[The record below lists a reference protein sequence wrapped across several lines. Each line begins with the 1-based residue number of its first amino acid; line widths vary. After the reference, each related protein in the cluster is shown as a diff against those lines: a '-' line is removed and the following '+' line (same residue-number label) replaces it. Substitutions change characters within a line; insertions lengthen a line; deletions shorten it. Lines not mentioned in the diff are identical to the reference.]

1 MQQQDLYH
9 NPKNRY
15 YFFVLRKLLYH
26 NHNFEF
32 EKINGE
38 YALDVLYQSVPAEF
52 LQTEIDTC
60 WVNDIKVYETAVKEL
75 NMDWVVVERFK
86 SAETAKM
93 AHFAWVQK
101 IKDDGV
107 RFFKSAQD
115 GCIYG
120 VVKED

>member
-1 MQQQDLYH
+1 MD
-9 NPKNRY
+9 RM
-15 YFFVLRKLLYH
+15 FD
-26 NHNFEF
+26 FEAQMVEAELCAKQFLSGEGFRGEVIGTDSF
-32 EKINGE
+32 E
-38 YALDVLYQSVPAEF
+38 
-52 LQTEIDTC
+52 TEDGFHFTVDTC

-107 RFFKSAQD
+107 RFFKSEQD

-120 VVKED
+120 VMKED

>member
-1 MQQQDLYH
+1 MDRMRLEALMAEAELWAKQFRSGKSFRGETIGRDAF
-9 NPKNRY
+9 KTEDGF
-15 YFFVLRKLLYH
+15 YFTV
-26 NHNFEF
+26 
-32 EKINGE
+32 
-38 YALDVLYQSVPAEF
+38 
-52 LQTEIDTC
+52 DTC
-60 WVNDIKVYETAVKEL
+60 WVNDLQIYETAICEK

-107 RFFKSAQD
+107 RFFKSVQD
-115 GCIYG
+115 GYIYG

>member
-1 MQQQDLYH
+1 MD
-9 NPKNRY
+9 RM
-15 YFFVLRKLLYH
+15 FD
-26 NHNFEF
+26 FEAQMAEAELWAKQFLSCKSFRGEVIGADSF
-32 EKINGE
+32 E
-38 YALDVLYQSVPAEF
+38 
-52 LQTEIDTC
+52 TEDGFHFTVDTC
-60 WVNDIKVYETAVKEL
+60 WVNDIQVYETAVKEL

-86 SAETAKM
+86 AVETAKM

-120 VVKED
+120 VMKKD

>member
-1 MQQQDLYH
+1 MD
-9 NPKNRY
+9 RM
-15 YFFVLRKLLYH
+15 FD
-26 NHNFEF
+26 FEAQLAEAELWAKQFLSGKSFRGEVIGADSF
-32 EKINGE
+32 E
-38 YALDVLYQSVPAEF
+38 
-52 LQTEIDTC
+52 TEDGFHFTVDTC
-60 WVNDIKVYETAVKEL
+60 WVNDIQVYETAVKEL

-120 VVKED
+120 VMKED

>member
-1 MQQQDLYH
+1 MDRMRLEALMAEAELWAKQFRSGKSFRGETIGRDAF
-9 NPKNRY
+9 KTEDGF
-15 YFFVLRKLLYH
+15 YFTV
-26 NHNFEF
+26 
-32 EKINGE
+32 
-38 YALDVLYQSVPAEF
+38 
-52 LQTEIDTC
+52 DTC
-60 WVNDIKVYETAVKEL
+60 WVNDLQIYETAICEK

-120 VVKED
+120 VMKED

>member
-1 MQQQDLYH
+1 MDKMHLEALMAEAELWAKQFRSG
-9 NPKNRY
+9 KSFR
-15 YFFVLRKLLYH
+15 
-26 NHNFEF
+26 
-32 EKINGE
+32 GE
-38 YALDVLYQSVPAEF
+38 TIGRDAF
-52 LQTEIDTC
+52 KTEDGFHFTVDTC
-60 WVNDIKVYETAVKEL
+60 WVNDLQIYETAICEK

-115 GCIYG
+115 GCTYG
-120 VVKED
+120 VMKED